1 MRDGRSRVAVFARA
15 PEPGS
20 VKTRLAETL
29 GEAAALEAYLELVE
43 GTLQALKE
51 GAFDCE
57 LWFDGA
63 RNGHVQRWQ
72 SDYGLPAFRQ
82 PEADLGA
89 RMLAALEA
97 GVKVVVGT
105 DIPVLDAA
113 YVEDGLSRL
122 AQADAVL
129 GPVEDGGY
137 CLVGMNVPQPELF
150 RSIAWS
156 TDTVVQ
162 QTLHRAAAAGL
173 DIALLDTLWDVDDHA
188 DYVRWRAWLQ
198 VDSEMGTGCATLARE
213 RSSASERTGA
223 GGDHA

>member
-1 MRDGRSRVAVFARA
+1 MQTGPLSNDGSRVAVFARA
-15 PEPGS
+15 PELGR

-29 GEAAALEAYLELVE
+29 GEAAALEAYMELVE
-43 GTLQALKE
+43 GTLRALKE

-63 RNGHVQRWQ
+63 HNDHVKRWQ
-72 SDYGLPAFRQ
+72 SDYRLPAFRQ
-82 PEADLGA
+82 AKADLGG

-113 YVEDGLSRL
+113 YVEEALSRL
-122 AQADAVL
+122 AQADVVL

-137 CLVGMNVPQPELF
+137 CLVGMHTPHPELF

-156 TDTVVQ
+156 TDTVVE
-162 QTLHRAAAAGL
+162 QTLDRAAQAGI
-173 DIALLDTLWDVDDHA
+173 DIALLETLWDVDDHG
-188 DYVRWRAWLQ
+188 DYVRWRNSL
-198 VDSEMGTGCATLARE
+198 L
-213 RSSASERTGA
+213 
-223 GGDHA
+223 